1 MGAAGRML
9 QPVQD
14 ALKESLVSALV
25 HVPVAVLL
33 SVVVS
38 YVVVSV
44 IKILRSDQTEFFW
57 GLIKARRDHQLRS
70 LLEKVKEE
78 ATALSAL
85 VPLFNFF
92 NAELADLIADLS
104 ERPDSTSERI
114 TRLYNAVLAGV
125 TQATRSPGFHRA
137 AILLPEGPCGTLPL
151 GLTRS
156 LHFSSS
162 AQQGLKFDG
171 TSIPGRVFNS
181 GETYYCQDTDKDRY
195 FQRNLHS
202 THTYRSFVCVPIRVR
217 GRNLGVLLV
226 DAVPPD
232 AFSNDDINL
241 LHVFARYAAV
251 LRQIELLVEYSVG
264 EVARHANEE

>member
-1 MGAAGRML
+1 ML

-14 ALKESLVSALV
+14 ALKESLVNVLV
-25 HVPVAVLL
+25 HVPVGVLI
-33 SVVVS
+33 VVFVG
-38 YVVVSV
+38 YVVVSMV
-44 IKILRSDQTEFFW
+44 QILRSDQTEFFR
-57 GLIKARRDHQLRS
+57 GAIKTRRDHQLRS

-92 NAELADLIADLS
+92 NAELADLIADLGD
-104 ERPDSTSERI
+104 RPDSTSERI

-125 TQATRSPGFHRA
+125 TQVTRSPGFHRA
-137 AILLPEGPCGTLPL
+137 AILLPEGPGGTLPL

-162 AQQGLKFDG
+162 AQQGLKFDSN
-171 TSIPGRVFNS
+171 SIPGRVFSS
-181 GETYYCQDTDKDRY
+181 GEAYYCQDTEKDRY
-195 FQRNLHS
+195 FQKNPQS

-232 AFSNDDINL
+232 AFANDDINL
-241 LHVFARYAAV
+241 LHVFARYAGV

-264 EVARHANEE
+264 EVARLENEE